1 MNYRTLLWG
10 ALGATAI
17 LALAGAG
24 WIIMLPSGPT
34 PKSPPAIAQEEVD
47 ATLAALKPPKR
58 PRPLIAI
65 IGINDATE
73 TADYLLPYGILRRA
87 DVADVLTVATGP
99 GPVSLYPA
107 LKIEPNTTVNA
118 FDGQHPK
125 GADYVIVPAMSRDD
139 DPAVMAWLKEQ
150 AAKGAIIIG
159 ICAGAKV
166 VAAAGLLDGKQATT
180 HWYFLKEL
188 RKKHPSIQYAE
199 DRRLVVDGARVT
211 TTGITASMPMMLTLV
226 EAIAGRD
233 KAEAVAKDL
242 GIAEW
247 DTRHDSSAFKL
258 TRPFAAT
265 VLRNLFAFWN
275 WEKLGI
281 ALSPGMDEVSLAL
294 MADAWSRTY
303 RSRVVTFADKSE
315 AHESRNGARILPD
328 EVAGSWPPGY
338 LVPAEAEQRP
348 AEALEQALDVMAT
361 RYGPRT
367 AAIVAM
373 QLEYPRKQ
381 PEH

>member
-1 MNYRTLLWG
+1 M
-10 ALGATAI
+10 
-17 LALAGAG
+17 
-24 WIIMLPSGPT
+24 
-34 PKSPPAIAQEEVD
+34 
-47 ATLAALKPPKR
+47 PKR
-58 PRPLIAI
+58 AKSKSAPKPAAHTPPRPLDVTVLLLDAGYASTAIAPI
-65 IGINDATE
+65 EVFHSAGFLWNWLHGE
-73 TADYLLPYGILRRA
+73 TQEPRFRVRVASIDGKPVTTAGGVGLLPGYSLA
-87 DVADVLTVATGP
+87 DIKHTD
-99 GPVSLYPA
+99 
-107 LKIEPNTTVNA
+107 
-118 FDGQHPK
+118 
-125 GADYVIVPAMSRDD
+125 
-139 DPAVMAWLKEQ
+139 
-150 AAKGAIIIG
+150 IIILPASGWDLHSHIAHNTALLPWLRKWHKRGAYIAG
-159 ICAGAKV
+159 ICTGV
-166 VAAAGLLDGKQATT
+166 VFLAEAGLLDGKRATT
-180 HWYFLKEL
+180 HWYFLREL

-211 TTGITASMPMMLTLV
+211 TTGISASMPMMLTLI

-247 DTRHDSSAFKL
+247 DARHDSDAFKL

-265 VLRNLFAFWN
+265 VLHNLFAFWN

-294 MADAWSRTY
+294 AADAWSRTY

-338 LVPAEAEQRP
+338 LVSAEVEQRP
-348 AEALEQALDVMAT
+348 AEALEQTLDVMAT